1 MRRSLILLVL
11 LAAPLGSAALLP
23 AQELPF
29 RIVSGEHSFKFV
41 NEDGVVVAKEAHD
54 LYLLD
59 EKLKSAFV
67 KKWPN
72 VLPES
77 TRKLPKATAKSFDW
91 SKFGVTGP
99 IYTQGR
105 TPYCWAFASIEAL
118 ECSWRIR
125 NKQNTVLAVQ
135 PIIDHS
141 RAPGGAVS
149 LLGFRSLLQSG
160 TAPLARYPYAGRPGV
175 MRKVPRAYRA
185 VAYGLVAT
193 SPGVPSTEALKE
205 ALLRHGPLV
214 VGVYTSQSFKDYRG
228 GLYAS
233 RDRPGPGEQPT
244 NHAVL
249 LIGWNDKL
257 GAWRIKNSWDVRW
270 GSGGYMW
277 IKYGSNNV
285 GSMAMWVRAQSIHY
299 QLPGNAHEQAE
310 GAVPFHRWP
319 TARKL
324 ALPTPE

>member
-1 MRRSLILLVL
+1 MARFPVFLVG
-11 LAAPLGSAALLP
+11 LAASLGSAALLP
-23 AQELPF
+23 AQERPVT
-29 RIVSGEHSFKFV
+29 IVSGGHSFSFV
-41 NEDGVVVAKEAHD
+41 NEDGVIVAKEAHA

-59 EKLKSAFV
+59 EKMKAAFV

-77 TRKLPKATAKSFDW
+77 TRKLPKATAKAFDW

-125 NKQNTVLAVQ
+125 NKQNTALAVQ

-141 RAPGGAVS
+141 RAKGGSVS
-149 LLGFRSLLQSG
+149 VLGFRSLMLSG
-160 TAPLARYPYAGRPGV
+160 TSPLARYPYTGRPGV
-175 MRKVPRAYRA
+175 MRKVPKAYRA
-185 VAYGLVAT
+185 VAYGLVA
-193 SPGVPSTEALKE
+193 PGVGVPSTEALKE

-214 VGVYTSQSFKDYRG
+214 VSVHASQSFKDYRG
-228 GLYAS
+228 GVYAS

-270 GSGGYMW
+270 GIGGYMW
-277 IKYGSNNV
+277 IKYGSNNI
-285 GSMAMWVRAQSIHY
+285 GSFATWVRAQSVHY
-299 QLPGNAHEQAE
+299 QLPADAHEQAE
-310 GAVPFHRWP
+310 GAVPFYRWP